1 MITRFKSKGGIHFAL
16 VNILQNMHNLVRIK
30 GLSDISCK
38 QLWGNKIAVITTC
51 CNFNE
56 SEVDTPFKSKGL
68 KKLFEAGDATG
79 IQPQHTQRLRKILA
93 LLETADKI
101 EDMDL
106 SGLNLHALKGNRKG
120 THAVKVSGNWRV
132 TFKIIDGDVIDI
144 NYEDYH

>member
-1 MITRFKSKGGIHFAL
+1 MIKK
-16 VNILQNMHNLVRIK
+16 
-30 GLSDISCK
+30 
-38 QLWGNKIAVITTC
+38 
-51 CNFNE
+51 
-56 SEVDTPFKSKGL
+56 FKSKGL
-68 KKLFEAGDATG
+68 KKLFETGDVTG

-120 THAVKVSGNWRV
+120 TYAVKVSGNWRV
-132 TFKIIDGDVIDI
+132 IFKIIDGDAVDV

>member
-1 MITRFKSKGGIHFAL
+1 MIKK
-16 VNILQNMHNLVRIK
+16 
-30 GLSDISCK
+30 
-38 QLWGNKIAVITTC
+38 
-51 CNFNE
+51 
-56 SEVDTPFKSKGL
+56 FKSKGL
-68 KKLFEAGDATG
+68 KKLFETGDVTG

-120 THAVKVSGNWRV
+120 TYAVKVSGNWRV
-132 TFKIIDGDVIDI
+132 TFKIIDGDAVDV